1 MTGNESNPFVI
12 STISSQVLE
21 SQDMPV
27 TPITPNLVES
37 ETANPPDSKT
47 LSTPVGVESITVQ
60 EYSAH
65 MSLTSAQLETVALM
79 LQVLEQTN
87 SKESNFE

>member
-1 MTGNESNPFVI
+1 MTGNESNTSVT

-27 TPITPNLVES
+27 IPVTPNLVES
-37 ETANPPDSKT
+37 EASNPTDSKI
-47 LSTPVGVESITVQ
+47 LSTPVGAESITVQ

-65 MSLTSAQLETVALM
+65 MSLASAQLETVALM